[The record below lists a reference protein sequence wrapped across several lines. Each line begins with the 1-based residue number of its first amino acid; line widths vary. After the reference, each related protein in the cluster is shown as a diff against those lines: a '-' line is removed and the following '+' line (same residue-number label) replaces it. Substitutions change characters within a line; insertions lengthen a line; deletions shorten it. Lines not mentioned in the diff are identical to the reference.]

1 LLFPGGGVLAVHA
14 IVEGSASLWLND
26 ERDAVHLLGGDIALI
41 RQDTPTTSGTPPAPC
56 AARSASC

>member
-1 LLFPGGGVLAVHA
+1 MHA
-14 IVEGSASLWLND
+14 IVEGSASLWLDD